1 MGGSPAVPTA
11 PAFASVF
18 AEWSIPDNGY
28 ASNGQLKE
36 MNVILSRDGGEQGR
50 DFSMEYDELGRTISS
65 SIETETG
72 TQLVFLC
79 EIATQR
85 GIGRGAASLGA
96 GRVPRGSRG
105 AGTSEYLCRMERPG
119 ERLRE

>member
-1 MGGSPAVPTA
+1 MRHPTKADEGQRQNAIRHNAV
-11 PAFASVF
+11 
-18 AEWSIPDNGY
+18 I
-28 ASNGQLKE
+28 
-36 MNVILSRDGGEQGR
+36 
-50 DFSMEYDELGRTISS
+50 
-65 SIETETG
+65 
-72 TQLVFLC
+72 LVFLC